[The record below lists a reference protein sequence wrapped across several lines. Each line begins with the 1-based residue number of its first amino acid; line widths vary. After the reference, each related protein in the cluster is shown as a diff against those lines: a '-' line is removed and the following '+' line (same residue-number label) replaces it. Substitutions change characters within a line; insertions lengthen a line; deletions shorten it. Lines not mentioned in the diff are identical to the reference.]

1 MGGRGRSGVE
11 QENGTGQPWNH
22 ALPIKLPVPR
32 IPKGRISPSHF
43 HGQNKPSEK
52 KMRKVEKKPGKKK

>member
-1 MGGRGRSGVE
+1 MHSRGRSGVE

-32 IPKGRISPSHF
+32 IPLLIVHINGATLHTPIARP
-43 HGQNKPSEK
+43 Q
-52 KMRKVEKKPGKKK
+52 VDV